1 MEKGEGRGRVNWK
14 REEEGNEEGNEE
26 EGIRSGKK
34 ERLRFSQD

>member
-14 REEEGNEEGNEE
+14 REEEGNEE

-34 ERLRFSQD
+34 ERLKFSQD